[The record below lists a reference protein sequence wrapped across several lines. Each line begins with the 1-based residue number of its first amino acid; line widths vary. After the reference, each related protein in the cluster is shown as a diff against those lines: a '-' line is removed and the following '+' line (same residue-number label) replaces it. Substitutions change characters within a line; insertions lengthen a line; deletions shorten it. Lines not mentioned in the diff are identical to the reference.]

1 MLLEDII
8 LYLFC
13 FISIIS
19 FWLLIPREKQRNAQ
33 VIFLFMQFITWFL
46 GLLASNFRLLEY
58 PVRFFPEV
66 NATSFT
72 FEFFVYPV
80 ICTFFNLYY
89 PKNKDKFIMFLCYVS
104 ICSAITGVELIFEN
118 YTQLIKYLKWTG
130 YHTWISVFITL
141 YVSRLYYRWF
151 FKIP

>member
-1 MLLEDII
+1 MLKLFS
-8 LYLFC
+8 YLC
-13 FISIIS
+13 N
-19 FWLLIPREKQRNAQ
+19 L
-33 VIFLFMQFITWFL
+33 
-46 GLLASNFRLLEY
+46 
-58 PVRFFPEV
+58 VRFFPEV